1 MNRMSIDV
9 DVLVESYA
17 ILKQYIPVKERQEAA
32 DNLACML
39 SDSISEDELREFATA
54 DVHAK
59 RAVEEYLIHEDADD
73 NYNDYED

>member
-54 DVHAK
+54 DAYAK
-59 RAVEEYLIHEDADD
+59 RAVDEYLISEDHDYDD
-73 NYNDYED
+73 YVD

>member
-9 DVLVESYA
+9 DVLVASYT

-54 DVHAK
+54 DTYAK
-59 RAVEEYLIHEDADD
+59 RAVDEYLIAEDHDYD
-73 NYNDYED
+73 DYED

>member
-1 MNRMSIDV
+1 MSIDV
-9 DVLVESYA
+9 DVLVASYT

-54 DVHAK
+54 DAYAK
-59 RAVEEYLIHEDADD
+59 RAVDEYLIEDEDD
-73 NYNDYED
+73 YTDYENF